1 VHVRSDEVIR
11 NTEVMDEPT
20 KWHAETLAIVAGRAP
35 QPGGP
40 FNVPPTF
47 ASTYRDG
54 GAIGYGRW
62 GNPTWSAFEEALGEL
77 EGGHC
82 VSFASGLAAVSAMLT
97 SLPLATTVVYP
108 SNGYNGTRGLLER
121 LVKEGRLHTR
131 AVDVVDTSEVL
142 GALDGAD
149 VLWLESPTNPLLGVA
164 DLPTILRAARDA
176 GVIAVVDNTFATP
189 MLQQPLA
196 LGATAVVHSATKY
209 IGGHSDLLM
218 GAVVVSDAGLR
229 DELVEW
235 RTMHGAIP
243 GVMEAY
249 LALRGLRTLP
259 VRFARQQR
267 TAAELA
273 ERLDDHR
280 HVVRV
285 RYPGLVTDPG
295 FERASTQLGGFGAM
309 LSFEVNDAHHADR
322 VVELLRLIVGGTSLG
337 GVESTIDR
345 RGRWKGEELVPEG
358 LLRLSVGLEH
368 PADLWADLDDALNGA
383 FAHSS

>member
-1 VHVRSDEVIR
+1 MAEAT
-11 NTEVMDEPT
+11 N
-20 KWHAETLAIVAGRAP
+20 WHPDTLAIVAGRP
-35 QPGGP
+35 TQPGDP

-54 GAIGYGRW
+54 GDLGYGRW
-62 GNPTWSAFEEALGEL
+62 GNPTWSAFEAALGQL

-82 VSFASGLAAVSAMLT
+82 VSFASGLAAVSAMLS
-97 SLPLATTVVYP
+97 SLPLGATVVYP

-121 LVKEGRLHTR
+121 LEKEGRLHTR
-131 AVDVVDTSEVL
+131 AVDVVDTPDVL
-142 GALDGAD
+142 GQLEGAD
-149 VLWLESPTNPLLGVA
+149 MLWLESPTNPLLGVA
-164 DLPTILRAARDA
+164 DVPTILRAARDA
-176 GVIAVVDNTFATP
+176 GVLAVVDNTFATP

-196 LGATAVVHSATKY
+196 QGANAVVHSATKY

-218 GAVVVSDAGLR
+218 GAVVVADEAHR

-235 RTMHGAIP
+235 RTTHGAIP

-280 HVVRV
+280 HVERV

-309 LSFEVNDAHHADR
+309 LSFEVIDLQHAER
-322 VVELLRLIVGGTSLG
+322 VVESLRLIVGGTSLG

-345 RGRWKGEELVPEG
+345 RGRWKGEELVPPG

-368 PADLWADLDDALNGA
+368 PADLWADLDDALNRA
-383 FAHSS
+383 FAHS

>member
-1 VHVRSDEVIR
+1 M
-11 NTEVMDEPT
+11 TES

-35 QPGGP
+35 SPGGP

-54 GAIGYGRW
+54 GDIGYGRW
-62 GNPTWSAFEEALGEL
+62 GNPTWSAFEETLGEL
-77 EGGHC
+77 EGGRC
-82 VSFASGLAAVSAMLT
+82 VSFASGLAAVTALLAP
-97 SLPLATTVVYP
+97 LPLGSTVVFP

-121 LVKEGRLHTR
+121 LEKEGRLSTR
-131 AVDVVDTSEVL
+131 AVDVVNTKEVL
-142 GALDGAD
+142 DALDGAD
-149 VLWLESPTNPLLGVA
+149 VLWLESPTNPLLGIA
-164 DLPTILRAARDA
+164 DLPAILREARDT
-176 GVIAVVDNTFATP
+176 GMFAVVDNTFATP
-189 MLQQPLA
+189 MLQQPLS
-196 LGATAVVHSATKY
+196 LGASAVVHSATKY

-218 GAVVVSDAGLR
+218 GAVIVA
-229 DELVEW
+229 DELQHEALVEW
-235 RTMHGAIP
+235 RTAQGAIP

-280 HVVRV
+280 HVERV
-285 RYPGLVTDPG
+285 RYPGLINDPG
-295 FERASTQLGGFGAM
+295 FERASSQMGGFGAM
-309 LSFEVNDAHHADR
+309 LSFEVKDADSADR
-322 VVELLRLIVGGTSLG
+322 VIESLRLIVGGTSLG

-345 RGRWKGEELVPEG
+345 RARWKGEEIVPGG

-368 PADLWADLDDALNGA
+368 PVDLWTDLDDALNSA
-383 FAHSS
+383 FQAS